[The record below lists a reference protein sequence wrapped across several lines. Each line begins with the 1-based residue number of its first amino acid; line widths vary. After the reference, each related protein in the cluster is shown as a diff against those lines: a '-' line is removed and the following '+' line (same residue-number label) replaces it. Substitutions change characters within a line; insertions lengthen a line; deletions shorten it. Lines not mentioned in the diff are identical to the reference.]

1 MDFNLILIYSNLYN
15 FIQQYDIILYE
26 SDCLPLID
34 NGVGAQMDRAPA
46 PVVPSGK
53 TLEHK

>member
-1 MDFNLILIYSNLYN
+1 MDFNLILIYSNIYQ
-15 FIQQYDIILYE
+15 FIQQYDIILYV
-26 SDCLPLID
+26 SDCLPLFD

-53 TLEHK
+53 TLERK